1 MVNIDRLL
9 DRIQNQLVANLWECL
24 WGLGLLRW
32 EEPPQMWT
40 ASFHEHAILTYNVRK
55 DALSK
60 TFESLSKFSKICPN
74 LSEMEMLL
82 SAFSD
87 PVWIAHQGF

>member
-1 MVNIDRLL
+1 
-9 DRIQNQLVANLWECL
+9 
-24 WGLGLLRW
+24 
-32 EEPPQMWT
+32 MWT

-87 PVWIAHQGF
+87 PV